1 MLERTRCAFVVRW
14 LALVALAVPA
24 GMVRGQEGVES
35 IIPRPARAESR
46 DGAFV
51 LRNPVRI
58 VVTPGS
64 PRLREVGALL
74 AQAIRE
80 RTGFTVSVG
89 AGNVDRAPDGF
100 ITLDTANVARDAA
113 PVGGIAS
120 EAYTLDVTPQRIA
133 IRGASPAAVLWGV
146 QSLRQLLPPDFDN
159 VRGIRAPSWS
169 IAAVHLEDAPRFQWR
184 GSMVDVARHFFPV
197 AEIKRHIDLLSRYKL
212 NVFHWHLTDDQGWR
226 LEVPAFQLLARFGG
240 RRREASGDLYDG
252 FYTQADVR
260 AVVAYARERGVMV
273 VPEIE
278 MPGHSSAAI
287 AAYPQLGCTGYPLV
301 VPATWG
307 VFADVFC
314 PGKEDTFR
322 ILSVVLDD
330 VMALFPSPYIHIGG
344 DEVPKDRWRECAS
357 CQAVMRRERLANEE
371 ELQGWFLRRIAAHVA
386 SRGKTV
392 IGWDEVLDGGFVPGG
407 IVQSWRDSS
416 FTRMAVERG
425 HRVIA
430 SPSEWAYLNRP
441 AGELSLAQVHAFD
454 PVPRGL
460 DSAQVQRVLG
470 SEVTFWS
477 EHITSGTNLDL
488 MALPRLLAFA
498 DVVWGAAPR
507 DASALPR
514 RIARDHQARLAAMGH
529 VVGPADRTLPRI
541 AITFDSAERQ
551 ARWQLTDTLAGM
563 TVRAT
568 FDGRT
573 PDATSRALAP
583 GEALGTRGMAR
594 LQAFVGEGRVLEERL
609 VRMHPHLAVGLRPR
623 ITPAPSASYP
633 GTGAFSLTD
642 GLLGSP
648 AHGDGLW
655 MGWWGPD
662 VEVVIDLSAE
672 QSLARVSVNF
682 LQSVRSWILA
692 PAVVGVSWSG
702 DGVSWSPPQLQR
714 HDVPVARE
722 GAFVE
727 PYQFDLPAKTRGR
740 FVKLTARNAGLLPSG
755 HPGAGQPS
763 WLFADEVIV
772 EARGAAGGAR

>member
-1 MLERTRCAFVVRW
+1 MFGQTRCALVVRW
-14 LALVALAVPA
+14 LAVAALAVPM
-24 GMVRGQEGVES
+24 GMVRGQGGVES

-46 DGAFV
+46 EGAFV

-58 VVTPGS
+58 VVTPRGAH
-64 PRLREVGALL
+64 LRELGELL
-74 AQAIRE
+74 AQVIRP
-80 RTGFTVSVG
+80 RTGFTVSVE
-89 AGNVDRAPDGF
+89 AGNVDRAPAGSISLDIVGVER
-100 ITLDTANVARDAA
+100 DTARVS
-113 PVGGIAS
+113 GIAS

-133 IRGASPAAVLWGV
+133 IRGASSAAVLWGV
-146 QSLRQLLPPDFDN
+146 QSLRQLLPPDFDD
-159 VRGIRAPSWS
+159 VRGTRASSWS
-169 IAAVHLEDAPRFQWR
+169 IAAVHIEDAPRFPWR

-226 LEVPAFQLLARFGG
+226 LEIPAFPRLARVGG
-240 RRREASGDLYDG
+240 RRREASGDTYEG
-252 FYTQADVR
+252 FYTRGDVR

-278 MPGHSSAAI
+278 MPGHSSAAL
-287 AAYPQLGCTGYPLV
+287 AAYPQLGCTGEPLA

-314 PGKEDTFR
+314 PGKDETFR
-322 ILSVVLDD
+322 ILSAVLDE

-344 DEVPKDRWRECAS
+344 DEVPKDRWRACAS

-371 ELQGWFLRRIAAHVA
+371 ALQGWFLRRVAAHVA
-386 SRGKTV
+386 ARGKTV

-416 FTRMAVERG
+416 FTRVAVERG

-441 AGELSLAQVHAFD
+441 AGELSLAQVQGFD
-454 PVPRGL
+454 PLPRGL

-507 DASALPR
+507 DPRELPR

-529 VVGPADRTLPRI
+529 VVGPADRALPRI
-541 AITFDSAERQ
+541 AITFDSASRG
-551 ARWQLTDTLAGM
+551 ARWQLTDTLSGM

-573 PDATSRALAP
+573 PDVTSRALAP
-583 GEALGTRGMAR
+583 GEALRTRGTAR
-594 LQAFVGEGRVLEERL
+594 LQAFVGNGRVLEERL
-609 VRMHPHLAVGLRPR
+609 VRTRPHLALGLRPR
-623 ITPAPSASYP
+623 ITPAPSESYP
-633 GTGAFSLTD
+633 GTGAFTLTD

-662 VEVVIDLSAE
+662 VEVVIDLSTE

-682 LQSVRSWILA
+682 LQSVRSWILL
-692 PAVVGVSWSG
+692 PTVVGVSWSR
-702 DGVSWSPPQLQR
+702 DGVTWSAPQLQR
-714 HDVPVARE
+714 HAVPAARE

-727 PYQFDLPAKTRGR
+727 PFRFDLAAGTRGR
-740 FVKLTARNAGLLPSG
+740 FVKLLARNAGVLPPG
-755 HPGAGQPS
+755 HPGAGEPS

-772 EARGAAGGAR
+772 ERRGAAGRAR